1 MSAPRGRA
9 PHRRAAVGARDLALE
24 ALVRVQ
30 VDAAFASAAL
40 ASAMAAVPK
49 LDPRERALAT
59 ELTYGVLR
67 WQGALDAAL
76 SSCAPRGITTLDPE
90 VLGALR
96 VAAYQLIHLDR
107 IPAAAAVSAAVDQV
121 RARRGERM
129 AGFVNGLL
137 RAVGRS
143 EAAAALGR
151 DDVRAHPPWLVDV
164 LASVLPADEVPAALA
179 SANRPA
185 PTCLRVN
192 LRRTS
197 REALAARLTKDLP
210 GATVTPGALAS
221 TAVRVVGVG
230 DPQATAAFAEG
241 LYTVQDEGAQLV
253 VELALAAVSGRS
265 APRVLDACAGRGG
278 KTGALAEALGPDAR
292 IDAVDRHPDKLA
304 RLGAELTRLGLD
316 RPSVRALAVDLEV
329 GQGPLE
335 PGYDLVLCDAP
346 CTGTGVIRRRPEV
359 RLRRTRDDVR
369 RLAAVQRTLLER
381 LAPLVAPGG
390 TLVYCVCSIVPD
402 EGPAVVAAPPAGLRP
417 VSSRTLWPH
426 RDDTD
431 GFYVAVLRRPPSAE
445 AAGG

>member
-1 MSAPRGRA
+1 MSERGARPKGGA
-9 PHRRAAVGARDLALE
+9 RPSHRRAAIGARDLAVT

-30 VDAAFASAAL
+30 ADAAFASAAL
-40 ASAMAAVPK
+40 ASAMAAVPR
-49 LDPRERALAT
+49 LDARDRALAT

-76 SSCAPRGITTLDPE
+76 AACAPRGIGSLDPE
-90 VLGALR
+90 VLAALR

-129 AGFVNGLL
+129 AAFVNGLL
-137 RAVGRS
+137 RGLGRN
-143 EAAAALGR
+143 EAAQALGR
-151 DDVRAHPPWLVDV
+151 DDERAHPAWLVQV
-164 LASVLPADEVPAALA
+164 LRAVLPPDELGMALA
-179 SANRPA
+179 AANLPA
-185 PTCLRVN
+185 PTFLRAN
-192 LRRTS
+192 RRRTT
-197 REALAARLTKDLP
+197 REALAARLLADVP
-210 GATVTPGALAS
+210 GATVTLGHLAGQCL
-221 TAVRVVGVG
+221 RVTGLG

-253 VELALAAVSGRS
+253 VELAAGAVRAKR

-278 KTGALAEALGPDAR
+278 KTGGLAEALGPDAR

-304 RLGAELTRLGLD
+304 RLGAEFQRLGLAG
-316 RPSVRALAVDLEV
+316 PSLRTFAIDLEV
-329 GQGPLE
+329 GRGPLE

-359 RLRRTRDDVR
+359 RLRRTPDDVR
-369 RLAAVQRTLLER
+369 RLAAVQRSLLER
-381 LAPLVAPGG
+381 LAPLVGPGG

-402 EGPAVVAAPPAGLRP
+402 EGPTVVASPPAPLRL
-417 VSSRTLWPH
+417 VDERTLWPH

-431 GFYVAVLRRPPSAE
+431 GFFVATLRAPD
-445 AAGG
+445 